1 MPGAHCVS
9 LDVVPFLRGGKLDFP
24 PALAAFELCTDRPLA
39 QERGGRWWSAIRRTG
54 GGEGFIE
61 LHHREELSAKGKA
74 AKKKQNAKKLNG
86 GGDVPRDA
94 AVYYR
99 VVYLNRRRV
108 PYARV
113 VKAVRDGAPAKVE
126 HAWAVHHDLYCLARV
141 GGRHVYVADD
151 AGPLSWESQRSH
163 ALKHRFGG

>member
-1 MPGAHCVS
+1 MPGVS
-9 LDVVPFLRGGKLDFP
+9 LAAVPFLRGGKLDFP

-39 QERGGRWWSAIRRTG
+39 QERDGRWWSAIRRTG
-54 GGEGFIE
+54 EKGFIE

-99 VVYLNRRRV
+99 VVYLARRRV

-113 VKAVRDGAPAKVE
+113 VKALRDGPPPTVE
-126 HAWAVHHDLYCLARV
+126 RAWAVHHDLYCLAHV
-141 GGRHVYVADD
+141 DGRHVYVADD